1 MEMQNV
7 KNQAKKAFT
16 PARIKKA
23 AVLAML
29 VSLVSAGGAYYHHQ
43 QAQARSVAE
52 KQARSEMI
60 TAQASQRGIVLID
73 EAHVRTIAADALGK
87 NESDLTFHTVQLE
100 LKDSD
105 DRNSKHSKHKDGK
118 HNRDSKHTAM
128 SQTRSSTPP
137 EAGQAVPTGIP
148 ANDAAPADSANVP
161 MTGATAQSATA
172 PTSNASMSQ
181 AFHPVY
187 KVKCHAGK
195 VEYKLRIDAV
205 TGMVL
210 TCKVN
215 VDDDIL

>member
-7 KNQAKKAFT
+7 KNQAKKVFT

-87 NESDLTFHTVQLE
+87 NESDLTFHTIQLE

-118 HNRDSKHTAM
+118 HDRDGKHTAI
-128 SQTRSSTPP
+128 SQTGSSTPP
-137 EAGQAVPTGIP
+137 EGVQAAPTGIP
-148 ANDAAPADSANVP
+148 VP
-161 MTGATAQSATA
+161 MTGATAQPAAA

-187 KVKCHAGK
+187 KVKRHAGK

-205 TGMVL
+205 TGIVL
-210 TCKVN
+210 TCKVD

>member
-87 NESDLTFHTVQLE
+87 ILTTETASTANTRTANMTV
-100 LKDSD
+100 
-105 DRNSKHSKHKDGK
+105 
-118 HNRDSKHTAM
+118 TV
-128 SQTRSSTPP
+128 STPRCRRRD
-137 EAGQAVPTGIP
+137 QAPRQRQFRPSPQASWQTMLHRQIP
-148 ANDAAPADSANVP
+148 Q
-161 MTGATAQSATA
+161 M
-172 PTSNASMSQ
+172 
-181 AFHPVY
+181 Y
-187 KVKCHAGK
+187 
-195 VEYKLRIDAV
+195 R
-205 TGMVL
+205 
-210 TCKVN
+210 
-215 VDDDIL
+215 

>member
-73 EAHVRTIAADALGK
+73 EAHVRTVAADALGK

-100 LKDSD
+100 LKDPD
-105 DRNSKHSKHKDGK
+105 DRNSKHKDGK
-118 HNRDSKHTAM
+118 HDRDGKHTAM
-128 SQTRSSTPP
+128 SQTGSSTPP
-137 EAGQAVPTGIP
+137 EAVQAVPTGIL

-161 MTGATAQSATA
+161 MTRATAQSATA
-172 PTSNASMSQ
+172 PASNANMPQ

-187 KVKCHAGK
+187 KVKCHADK

-210 TCKVN
+210 TCKVD